1 MPDPLGELIGEWLA
15 RAEHDLRVAE
25 FLLTMPDPPPES
37 IGFHAQQCAEKAL
50 KAFLTLRQ
58 VRFERRHDLSYLI
71 DLCVS
76 LDPSFEHLR
85 TGADEL
91 TPYAVEYRYPD
102 ALPLMALESARS
114 TVDTAHHIYA
124 FVLARLKP
132 SFTIPQK

>member
-1 MPDPLGELIGEWLA
+1 MHSLVDELIGEWLT

-58 VRFERRHDLSYLI
+58 VHFEWRHDLNYLI
-71 DLCVS
+71 DLCAPFDS
-76 LDPSFEHLR
+76 SFEQFR
-85 TGADEL
+85 ADADEL

-102 ALPLMALESARS
+102 ALPLISLASAQS
-114 TVDTAHHIYA
+114 AVDTARRIYTFA
-124 FVLARLKP
+124 LARLK
-132 SFTIPQK
+132 